1 MARFFGRKRDD
12 EYQEAARK
20 LAEGETKAAIDQLR
34 KILLEKP
41 KHVNAMVTLAVA
53 LIQVQKEPKIGAPET
68 IEAMKLLDKA
78 GEMRPKD
85 PVPVFNKGVC
95 LRNLGLLEEA
105 LECFEGALKLE
116 KRLPIAIVH
125 MAEISYELERWEDA
139 VHLARLALIRDPGL
153 EDGLGWVPDAM
164 KKAGYLDDEGNV
176 IHTPWENE
184 DMAGDWTR
192 Q

>member
-1 MARFFGRKRDD
+1 MERFFGRKKDI
-12 EYQEAARK
+12 EYREAARK
-20 LAEGETKAAIDQLR
+20 LADGNPKDAIDQLR
-34 KILLEKP
+34 NILEEKP

-53 LIQVQKEPKIGAPET
+53 LIQVQKSPALESAET
-68 IEAMKLLDKA
+68 GEAMRLLDKA

-95 LRNLGLLEEA
+95 LRDLGLLEEA
-105 LECFEGALKLE
+105 LESFEAALKLE

-125 MAEISYELERWEDA
+125 MAEINYELERWEDA

-153 EDGLGWVPDAM
+153 EEALGWVPDAM
-164 KKAGYLDDEGNV
+164 TKAGYLDDEGNV
-176 IHTPWENE
+176 IQTPWENE